1 MLKLNLKDNIFYQI
15 EDEVLDKESI
25 MFDLIRIKEFVG
37 DFIFKLINNQLVMK
51 RGFYFEKIIFDFLEY
66 KGFEFIKTKNTR
78 DFGIDGIIKINLDL
92 VGSVDLGLQ
101 IKYKLLGSEDI
112 DLFSSALRNS
122 ELQLGLII
130 CKDARYLEKYD
141 LNSKIKAILFSKGIK
156 IKQRLI
162 NNKISINPIA
172 ILKLEDI
179 ISMVADE
186 IRMMIK
192 GIYKK

>member
-1 MLKLNLKDNIFYQI
+1 MNLKDNIFYQI